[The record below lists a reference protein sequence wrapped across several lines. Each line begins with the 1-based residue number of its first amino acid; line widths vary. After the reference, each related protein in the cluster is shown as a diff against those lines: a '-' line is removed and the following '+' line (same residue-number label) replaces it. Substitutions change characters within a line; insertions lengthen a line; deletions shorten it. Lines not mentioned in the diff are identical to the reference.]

1 MTAQV
6 SGSLDKPIV
15 LGRATI
21 ENGRLRYFS
30 LPHSLDAV
38 NGTILFDSRN
48 IRLDG
53 LTARVAD
60 GQVSFDGRIGL
71 EDYAPA
77 DLALTASGRGMR
89 LRYPEGVRS
98 EVDMDLSLTGRVTA
112 PVLAGLVTVQNAL
125 WTTRFDTGGNL
136 FDFGGGAGKG
146 TPIVAA
152 APADNNMPPVRL
164 DMRVIAPGTL
174 RIENH
179 DANIVS
185 SADLTFRGTYERP
198 IVFGSVEVSRGEFIF
213 EGRRY
218 VVTRGRLD
226 FTNPVRIE
234 PTFDIAAET
243 QVRVPQQTYR
253 ITLSASG
260 TKDRL
265 RPVFS
270 SDPPLPQVDV
280 ASLLFA
286 DLGTGQDADLRALS
300 RPDLTEQQLVQARVA
315 RMLVSPISGQIG
327 EVVEQTFGVDTF
339 QLTPLVSDPSQRS
352 TRFNPS
358 ARLTIGKRISNR
370 AYLTFSRSISSTSDQ
385 IILLEYSQ
393 TDRISWILT
402 RNEDASYALDIRVR
416 KEF

>member
-1 MTAQV
+1 MFDQLQIRTFDYLLRNAKPIRVLMNNNVVRIDDMRFVGDGTELDVTGTMDLNARRVAGLARGTANLGILQGFYRNIRSSGTAQLTAQV
-6 SGSLDKPIV
+6 SGSLDAPII

-30 LPHSLDAV
+30 LPHSLEAV

-60 GQVSFDGRIGL
+60 GQVNFDGRIGL
-71 EDYAPA
+71 EGYAPA
-77 DLALTASGRGMR
+77 DLALTATGPQHAAALSRRRALGSRCRSLADRPRDGAGARRDSSPCRTPSGRRG
-89 LRYPEGVRS
+89 S
-98 EVDMDLSLTGRVTA
+98 
-112 PVLAGLVTVQNAL
+112 
-125 WTTRFDTGGNL
+125 TRAETCSIS
-136 FDFGGGAGKG
+136 AAARAKG

-152 APADNNMPPVRL
+152 APADSNMPPVRL
-164 DMRVIAPGTL
+164 DVRVIAPGTL
-174 RIENH
+174 RIENN

-198 IVFGSVEVSRGEFIF
+198 IVFGSVEISRGEFIF

-260 TKDRL
+260 TMAAPAAGVQLGSAVAAGRRGVAAARRCRDRAG
-265 RPVFS
+265 RGSP
-270 SDPPLPQVDV
+270 
-280 ASLLFA
+280 
-286 DLGTGQDADLRALS
+286 RAC
-300 RPDLTEQQLVQARVA
+300 
-315 RMLVSPISGQIG
+315 
-327 EVVEQTFGVDTF
+327 
-339 QLTPLVSDPSQRS
+339 
-352 TRFNPS
+352 
-358 ARLTIGKRISNR
+358 R
-370 AYLTFSRSISSTSDQ
+370 APT
-385 IILLEYSQ
+385 
-393 TDRISWILT
+393 
-402 RNEDASYALDIRVR
+402 
-416 KEF
+416 